1 METMTDTSHIIDP
14 EHEGRSFLSIE
25 AMPEKELATYDIPFE
40 DHETERR
47 RAMILEMQGVKTA
60 VRESALEM
68 ASHFAQILVRL
79 PSEWRDV
86 VCGRLQGKT
95 FEQISADIASSANRN
110 AGRIM
115 SVQQLEFQLQEA
127 MKCFK
132 AVEILFTSKVQ
143 KRKRRMKGK
152 MNLRNTL

>member
-1 METMTDTSHIIDP
+1 MKDNSHIIDP

-25 AMPEKELATYDIPFE
+25 AMPEHELATYDIPFE
-40 DHETERR
+40 DLETDRR
-47 RAMILEMQGVKTA
+47 REMILEMQGIKPL
-60 VRESALEM
+60 VRREALDM
-68 ASHFAQILVRL
+68 ACTFAQILVRL

-95 FEQISADIASSANRN
+95 FEQISADIAASANRN

-132 AVEILFTSKVQ
+132 SVEILFKSKVQ
-143 KRKRRMKGK
+143 KRKRRTKTK
-152 MNLRNTL
+152 KL

>member
-1 METMTDTSHIIDP
+1 METMTDASHILDP

-40 DHETERR
+40 DLETERR

-95 FEQISADIASSANRN
+95 FDQISADIAASANRN

-132 AVEILFTSKVQ
+132 SVEILFKSKVQ
-143 KRKRRMKGK
+143 KRKRRRKQSS
-152 MNLRNTL
+152 